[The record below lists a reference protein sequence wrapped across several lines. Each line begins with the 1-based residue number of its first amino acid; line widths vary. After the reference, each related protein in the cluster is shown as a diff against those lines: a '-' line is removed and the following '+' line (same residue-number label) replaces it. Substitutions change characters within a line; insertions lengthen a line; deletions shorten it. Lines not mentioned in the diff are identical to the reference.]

1 MDTEALALYIMSN
14 LYPAYRLSR
23 LSVIIEICF

>member
-1 MDTEALALYIMSN
+1 MDTYAMPLYIMSN
-14 LYPAYRLSR
+14 LYPACRLYR